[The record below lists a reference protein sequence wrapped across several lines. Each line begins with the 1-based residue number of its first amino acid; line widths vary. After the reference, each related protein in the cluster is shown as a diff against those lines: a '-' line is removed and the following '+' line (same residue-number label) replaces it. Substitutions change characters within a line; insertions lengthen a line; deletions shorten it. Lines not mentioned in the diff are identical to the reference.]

1 MISPPK
7 SNICGEKRRRV
18 SAIRR
23 ELPPRKVFPGTGFY
37 LRSFPGRRDLPQTLL
52 PLSETGWGL
61 HLRGK
66 MFFSPFFTKEGFS
79 FILEM

>member
-1 MISPPK
+1 MWGK
-7 SNICGEKRRRV
+7 AAAC
-18 SAIRR
+18 IRD
-23 ELPPRKVFPGTGFY
+23 PPGTSPAEGFPRDRFFAGL
-37 LRSFPGRRDLPQTLL
+37 LRAFPGRRDLPQTLL